1 MQDAR
6 SQQAKNGE
14 APCLNHLC
22 PYTEHRLQCP
32 PALHAIKRSIIFRP
46 KIHLRFKRQ
55 PAVEVPIE
63 SAAETRVLVYSRR
76 DWTAQASNIARRAA
90 GACSHPAHRGKP
102 RMRAHRSTM
111 ESSSGTGLG
120 DDSSKISLFHA
131 LAPSWTAKSSA
142 EIAYQ
147 RLRRREGPMPAKVP
161 I

>member
-63 SAAETRVLVYSRR
+63 SAAETRVLFS
-76 DWTAQASNIARRAA
+76 A
-90 GACSHPAHRGKP
+90 G
-102 RMRAHRSTM
+102 
-111 ESSSGTGLG
+111 GTGQLNRRILRAELQARVG
-120 DDSSKISLFHA
+120 ILRTEGSRECEHTDQQWKAAAEQA
-131 LAPSWTAKSSA
+131 LATIHPKFPFFTPLPPLGRQNRP
-142 EIAYQ
+142 Q
-147 RLRRREGPMPAKVP
+147 R
-161 I
+161 